1 LYDDPD
7 QYEQY
12 DQNWTD
18 QTYGDKAEAI
28 TGAEVFGEALEA
40 TVAVFVEVEAAADMS
55 Y

>member
-1 LYDDPD
+1 MILTNTSNITRIGLT
-7 QYEQY
+7 EHIK
-12 DQNWTD
+12 N
-18 QTYGDKAEAI
+18 KAEAI